1 MKMKNVSG
9 TYLGV
14 VYKQFVLMSTGC
26 TMKYSSKFK
35 STHNKTKEHF
45 INKYH
50 IISQST
56 KFQTFYTENTRVFE
70 HS

>member
-1 MKMKNVSG
+1 
-9 TYLGV
+9 
-14 VYKQFVLMSTGC
+14 MSTGC

-70 HS
+70 HSWIYSV